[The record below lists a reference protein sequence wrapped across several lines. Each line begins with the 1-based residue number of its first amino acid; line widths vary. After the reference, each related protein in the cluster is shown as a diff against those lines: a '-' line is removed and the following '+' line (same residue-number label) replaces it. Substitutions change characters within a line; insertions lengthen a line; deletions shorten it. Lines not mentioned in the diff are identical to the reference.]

1 MGVAREIGE
10 HRCGSGEW
18 PLGVDDPFGPSQRS
32 ERGGEGAPVS
42 KGYEIAEEGQP
53 PGLMQRREAFEKQP
67 PEQARQRP
75 DGQEEAGLAGDP
87 ARTVRR
93 QAAAGHNHVH
103 VRVVS
108 QSRAPGVQHGGEANA
123 SPQVFWVGR
132 NGDRR
137 LGGGPEQQVVDD
149 GLVLERDWRDRGR
162 QGEDEVIVGDRQQ
175 IVSLGFQPL
184 SRRRALALRAMTVP
198 ARVVGDLNMGAV
210 VAALDVTAKRRSAA
224 RSRSPT

>member
-1 MGVAREIGE
+1 VR
-10 HRCGSGEW
+10 
-18 PLGVDDPFGPSQRS
+18 
-32 ERGGEGAPVS
+32 
-42 KGYEIAEEGQP
+42 AEPQ
-53 PGLMQRREAFEKQP
+53 
-67 PEQARQRP
+67 
-75 DGQEEAGLAGDP
+75 
-87 ARTVRR
+87 V
-93 QAAAGHNHVH
+93 
-103 VRVVS
+103 
-108 QSRAPGVQHGGEANA
+108 VQHGGEANA

-132 NGDRR
+132 NGDQR

-210 VAALDVTAKRRSAA
+210 IAALDVTAKRRSAA
-224 RSRSPT
+224 GLDRRHHLQLPEADMAGVGLAPRRAMSAKDVGDPRAVTRGPRHRQAGGGRLARFTPSRSKGLVTSRIVLTATRV